1 MHQNY
6 LHQFTPAAV
15 PGMTGTGLCGK
26 VPSMQPSSPPP
37 YRINIKRTRKLN
49 VTSGAADFL
58 RANDKIAPLLP
69 TVRRNASLQKDC
81 GAILPAMFDA
91 CDVLQLAEGQLTLST
106 PNAALASRLKQQLPK
121 LQDALQQRGWQI
133 NAIRIKV
140 QVRRIVERSAP
151 AKQALLSNQA
161 LRAFDNLGSSLEDTP
176 QNAALIAALQ
186 NLVKRHQ
193 QK

>member
-1 MHQNY
+1 
-6 LHQFTPAAV
+6 
-15 PGMTGTGLCGK
+15 
-26 VPSMQPSSPPP
+26 MQPSSPPP
-37 YRINIKRTRKLN
+37 YRINIKRTRKLAT
-49 VTSGAADFL
+49 TSGAVDFL
-58 RANDKIAPLLP
+58 RTNDKIAPLLP
-69 TVRRNASLQKDC
+69 TIRRNASLQKDC

-140 QVRRIVERSAP
+140 QVRRTVERAAP

-161 LRAFDNLGSSLEDTP
+161 LKAFDTLGTTLEDTA
-176 QNAALIAALQ
+176 QNAALISALQ
-186 NLVKRHQ
+186 NLVQRHR